1 MMPIAILW
9 SVRSPQ
15 LFLDNFA
22 KREILSLPVCCHG
35 DKEGCLWKGELRH
48 LRVRACVRI
57 RVFLCMYLANEE
69 RGKKVCIC
77 VVCTYIPM

>member
-1 MMPIAILW
+1 MMMTITILW

-35 DKEGCLWKGELRH
+35 DKEGCLWKGELRY
-48 LRVRACVRI
+48 LKVRACMY
-57 RVFLCMYLANEE
+57 VFLCMYLANEE
-69 RGKKVCIC
+69 RVEGS
-77 VVCTYIPM
+77 